1 MLFKPCTI
9 AVCLI
14 GMSAALNAQYLFLST
29 SPTGAGVSTGANT
42 ATFTVVGGSAGFY
55 LGPDTGTEVLGS
67 FSGIGPINYTSA
79 STAFP
84 ITVTLPS
91 GTLTGTITFLQ
102 NSFEDTG
109 GGDVFT
115 SHYGA
120 FNAGITITGGT
131 GAYAGA
137 SGSFG
142 TESSNFVNVTC
153 TSGGT
158 LGADCPGNFTSGFG
172 IGGSGVGSFTLPGP
186 PPPSTPIPGTLI
198 LAACGM
204 VLIGWFYRRSLAVR

>member
-1 MLFKPCTI
+1 MCGVAQLILLGKDFVLFKPCTI

-109 GGDVFT
+109 GGDVDV
-115 SHYGA
+115 YKRQGRW
-120 FNAGITITGGT
+120 
-131 GAYAGA
+131 
-137 SGSFG
+137 
-142 TESSNFVNVTC
+142 
-153 TSGGT
+153 
-158 LGADCPGNFTSGFG
+158 
-172 IGGSGVGSFTLPGP
+172 
-186 PPPSTPIPGTLI
+186 
-198 LAACGM
+198 LAWSRSYR
-204 VLIGWFYRRSLAVR
+204 IRRSE